1 MTLKIGEIATKF
13 DEVIKECS
21 TAVKERTEVEF
32 KIINSQEEAEELENK
47 LKNAKYKAE
56 LKRKFSVVCS
66 KGKGLNNAYVLIDLI
81 FTRQFL
87 NKCSWAG
94 GSRKEQSKICFRAY
108 NRIFDFFFDIINL
121 TDKDF
126 SKEDCKTFFKNILR
140 YSLSRSKCK

>member
-1 MTLKIGEIATKF
+1 M
-13 DEVIKECS
+13 
-21 TAVKERTEVEF
+21 
-32 KIINSQEEAEELENK
+32 
-47 LKNAKYKAE
+47 
-56 LKRKFSVVCS
+56 
-66 KGKGLNNAYVLIDLI
+66 LIDLI

-140 YSLSRSKCK
+140 YSLSRSKCKQIRTSSSRNRPKRKEVTNNMEIEKEVTSD